1 MNGSRGGFGF
11 LRVTIVVAI
20 FAVFAFTAL
29 RLVRSQVTANENVAR
44 ESLYDYNSALFAYW
58 TIYETY
64 PMSLANLGAGPQVGV
79 ASAGLIDPDLASGR
93 KSGYVFTY
101 VPGELDFD
109 GTTSMFKITATP
121 RINGVTGRRTFSM
134 DETGVV
140 RELTNS
146 TAVPSSA
153 SR

>member
-1 MNGSRGGFGF
+1 MNGNRRGFSF
-11 LRVTIVVAI
+11 HRVTIVVAI
-20 FAVFAFTAL
+20 VAAFAFTAL
-29 RLVRSQVTANENVAR
+29 RLVRSHVTANENLAR
-44 ESLYDYNSALFAYW
+44 QSLYDYNSALFAYW

-93 KSGYVFTY
+93 KGGYVFTY

-121 RINGVTGRRTFSM
+121 RVSSVTGRRTFSI

-140 RELTNS
+140 HELA
-146 TAVPSSA
+146 TAVTRSA
-153 SR
+153 SQ